1 MTHVSHVLKLIK
13 IIIYNKSMKLS
24 FVLCFKDQYYEEA
37 QQRLLEIT
45 EQANENT
52 QLVLVHNLT
61 DQKLSKKF
69 YKLVEEN
76 KFKFIDILDVSQ
88 LTSQYNLL
96 NNLFYF
102 LKTDYVYFV
111 DPNAQILPNFIK
123 TIVEIIENKKNKKA
137 KIDLINFGLKMN
149 QNRSSNDLIK
159 IDFNKFINLK
169 ENKEIIAF
177 TPPFLSNKIFR
188 LKFLKRSEIHF
199 SNYFENNDFSFVWR
213 TLSIAYNVYFVKED
227 LICAVNQKNKKQ
239 TNYISFS
246 HQWEE
251 IIQYYKI
258 QNRFNLYY
266 QEIEFAFIL
275 FIHFYAWWILYIQNC
290 FNKENFQESFNKFI
304 KLLKNNFNFAKDE
317 NIYLNTT
324 NNETLKALK
333 TLIIKKNLNFKEIND
348 FLRKEYF
355 NEKK

>member
-1 MTHVSHVLKLIK
+1 
-13 IIIYNKSMKLS
+13 MKLS
-24 FVLCFKDQYYEEA
+24 FVLCFKDQYYQEA

-52 QLVLVHNLT
+52 EIVLVHNLT
-61 DQKLSKKF
+61 DHKLSKNF

-76 KFKFIDILDVSQ
+76 KFKFINILDVSQ
-88 LTSQYNLL
+88 LTSQYKLL

-102 LKTDYVYFV
+102 IKTDYVYFV
-111 DPNAQILPNFIK
+111 DANAQILPNFTKI
-123 TIVEIIENKKNKKA
+123 IFEIIENKKNKKA

-159 IDFNKFINLK
+159 IEFNKFINLK

-177 TPPFLSNKIFR
+177 TPPFLTNKIFR

-199 SNYFENNDFSFVWR
+199 SNSFENNDFSFVWR
-213 TLSIAYNVYFVKED
+213 TLSIAYNVYFVQED
-227 LICAVNQKNKKQ
+227 LIVAINLEDKKQ

-246 HQWEE
+246 HQWDE

-275 FIHFYAWWILYIQNC
+275 FIYFYAWWILYIQNRL
-290 FNKENFQESFNKFI
+290 NKENFQESFNKLI
-304 KLLKNNFNFAKDE
+304 KILKNSFNFAKDE

-324 NNETLKALK
+324 NNQTLKAIK
-333 TLIIKKNLNFKEIND
+333 MLITMKNFKFKEIND
-348 FLRKEYF
+348 FLRKEYS
-355 NEKK
+355 NEGK